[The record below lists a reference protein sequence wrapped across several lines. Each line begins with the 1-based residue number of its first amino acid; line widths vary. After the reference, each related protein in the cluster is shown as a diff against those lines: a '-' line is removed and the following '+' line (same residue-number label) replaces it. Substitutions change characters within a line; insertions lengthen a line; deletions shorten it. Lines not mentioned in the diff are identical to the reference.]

1 MKDILP
7 AIDLRDGKVVRLVK
21 GIFSDETIYSHDPL
35 FTLNHFI
42 SLGARWIHIVN
53 LDGAKDGKFEE
64 TSNFNMIKL
73 MIKVAKENGIKV
85 QIGGGIR
92 NEKTIK
98 NLISIGVNRVILGT
112 MAIEQPEITEKMVR
126 KFSKKIAIG
135 LDVENNKIKTRG
147 WKKNT
152 EIKLKG
158 KFLELQNIGV
168 TRFIITDIT
177 KDGTGDGTNN
187 YLYAKIMKHKS
198 ENVKIIASGGIK
210 NSIDL
215 VETLSICDGV
225 IVGRAI
231 YSKTITD
238 QELRNLFLKLNP
250 TNLIRRIIPCLDVKD
265 SRVVKGVKFINLKD
279 SGDPVELARYYNNQG
294 ADEIVFLDISAT
306 LEGRKS
312 MFSVIKQVAEEI
324 FIPLTVGG
332 GIRTVNDMTEIIKA
346 GAEKIAINSSAIKN
360 PDLISQG
367 AKKFGSQCIVVAIDV
382 KKEGSSWRVY
392 INAGTKA
399 TDLDA
404 IEWAIEAV
412 RKGAGELLVTSMDQ
426 DGTNL
431 GYDLKLFKTL
441 TSKVNVPVIA
451 SGGAGTYQHFKQAI
465 DAGAEAVLAA
475 SLFHY
480 NKMKI
485 SDLKEYLDECDIAVR
500 LN

>member
-1 MKDILP
+1 MKEILP
-7 AIDLRDGKVVRLVK
+7 AIDLRNGKVVRLVK

-42 SLGARWIHIVN
+42 NLGVRWIHIVN
-53 LDGAKDGKFEE
+53 LDGAKDGIFEE
-64 TSNFNMIKL
+64 TSNFDVIKS
-73 MIKVAKENGIKV
+73 MIKVAKENGVKV

-92 NEKTIK
+92 NEKTIE
-98 NLISIGVNRVILGT
+98 NLISIGVDRVILGT
-112 MAIEQPEITEKMVR
+112 MAVEQPKIIEIVVR

-135 LDVENNKIKTRG
+135 LDVENYKIKIQG
-147 WKKNT
+147 WKKST
-152 EIKLKG
+152 EIKLKD

-177 KDGTGDGTNN
+177 KDGTGEGINKS
-187 YLYAKIMKHKS
+187 LYTKIKEFKS
-198 ENVKIIASGGIK
+198 EDVKIIASGGIK
-210 NSIDL
+210 NSID
-215 VETLSICDGV
+215 VEESLSICDGV
-225 IVGRAI
+225 IAGKSI
-231 YSKTITD
+231 YTKTISD
-238 QELRNLFLKLNP
+238 QELRNLLLKLNP

-279 SGDPVELARYYNNQG
+279 SGDPVELARYYNDQG

-312 MFSVIKQVAEEI
+312 MLSVIKQVAEEI

-332 GIRTVNDMTEIIKA
+332 GIRTINDMTEIIKA
-346 GAEKIAINSSAIKN
+346 GAEKIAINSAAIIN

-367 AKKFGSQCIVVAIDV
+367 AKKFGSQCIVVAIDA
-382 KKEGSSWRVY
+382 KREGSSWRVFT
-392 INAGTKA
+392 NAGTKA

-404 IEWAIEAV
+404 IEWAIETV
-412 RKGAGELLVTSMDQ
+412 RKGAGELLVTSIDQ

-431 GYDLKLFKTL
+431 GYDLKLIDTL

-451 SGGAGTYQHFKQAI
+451 SGGAGTYQHFKEAI
-465 DAGAEAVLAA
+465 DVGAEAVLAA

-485 SDLKEYLDECDIAVR
+485 IE
-500 LN
+500 